1 MSHGTAK
8 FQLLTRADCHL
19 CDEFQRAFHEWN
31 STGPNRSLEV
41 MYIDDDVVLMQRYGL
56 KVPVLLCGHEEIAF
70 GHFDASAVER
80 FLRTFQV

>member
-1 MSHGTAK
+1 MRHGIAT

-19 CDEFQRAFHEWN
+19 CDDFQRDFDEWN
-31 STGPNRSLEV
+31 SAGRNGCLEV
-41 MYIDDDVVLMQRYGL
+41 IHIDDNVALMRRYGL

>member
-31 STGPNRSLEV
+31 SAGLNRSLEV
-41 MYIDDDVVLMQRYGL
+41 MYIDDDVVLMRRYGL
-56 KVPVLLCGHEEIAF
+56 KVPVLLCEHEEIAF